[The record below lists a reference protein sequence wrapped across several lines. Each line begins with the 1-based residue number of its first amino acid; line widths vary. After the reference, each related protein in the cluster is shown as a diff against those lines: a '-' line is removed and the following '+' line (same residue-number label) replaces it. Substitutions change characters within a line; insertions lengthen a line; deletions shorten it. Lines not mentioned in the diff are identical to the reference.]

1 MEFSKA
7 SLHPPVFVSP
17 EHQAAVKAALAKI
30 ASLRQPARPT
40 PKGMAPPPF
49 YEIPITTISLNMNFD
64 AYINISYQDAP
75 AGQSVSLLL
84 DSGNS
89 MLIVPRWEDI
99 AALPN
104 SAANYQVLGAA
115 KEPWGCPVNVVRG
128 PILLQS
134 SSGDVL
140 TLENCVFYACTGNDP
155 NGNRTA
161 NFGAGCITPWS
172 SNGWNTPAGL
182 GVTLQAPLSYNS
194 AYPYVKFN
202 YAAAD
207 QIHSAAAAPNI
218 VTISS
223 LNVSQNPPAG
233 YQMFQIIPNTE
244 WMSLVPRSL
253 KIGGTLTQWPGTV
266 NSPIAMI
273 DTGGGPVFLSDPNG
287 YLYQSQWPDPVPN
300 PFWASSSQNCIS
312 TSDDI
317 TIELGDQNGSFT
329 YAVDTSSFPSSVQG
343 LTLVMC
349 QSNAYMMSRQGMNI
363 GGISALEVGILV
375 DFANFQVGLKPK

>member
-7 SLHPPVFVSP
+7 SLHPPVIVSP
-17 EHQAAVKAALAKI
+17 EHRAAAKSAFAKI
-30 ASLRQPARPT
+30 LSRPRPSRAA
-40 PKGMAPPPF
+40 PKGIGPPPF

-75 AGQSVSLLL
+75 AGQAVSLLL

-99 AALPN
+99 AALTS
-104 SAANYQVLGAA
+104 SAANYQVLGTA

-128 PILLQS
+128 PIVLQS
-134 SSGDVL
+134 TAGDIL
-140 TLENCVFYACTGNDP
+140 TLDDCVFYACTGNDA

-182 GVTLQAPLSYNS
+182 GVTLQAPLSYNA
-194 AYPYVKFN
+194 AYPYVEFN

-207 QIHSAAAAPNI
+207 QIHSAAATPN
-218 VTISS
+218 VMAGSS
-223 LNVSQNPPAG
+223 LRIYQNPPAG

-253 KIGGTLTQWPGTV
+253 KIGGTLTQWPGSV

-300 PFWASSSQNCIS
+300 PFWASTSQNCIS
-312 TSDDI
+312 TSDAI
-317 TIELGDQNGSFT
+317 AIELGDQAGSFT
-329 YAVDTSSFPSSVQG
+329 YTVDTSSFPPPVQG

-349 QSNAYMMSRQGMNI
+349 QSNAFMMSRQGMNI
-363 GGISALEVGILV
+363 GGISALEIGVLV
-375 DFANFQVGLKPK
+375 DFANSQVGLKSK